1 MGNWEANDKLLET
14 VNVKY
19 QELQDAMGNRYASV
33 MEGYGNMVAILNLV
47 EAYFKSCK
55 KSVHKFVPS
64 DSPIAMET
72 TRDTLISME
81 HEAVLLANASMAM
94 EARMRLFR
102 DTVVDIAGGDLLDL
116 IEEDGDERSA

>member
-33 MEGYGNMVAILNLV
+33 MEGYGNMVAIMNLV

-55 KSVHKFVPS
+55 KSVHKFVPP
-64 DSPIAMET
+64 DGPIAMET

-81 HEAVLLANASMAM
+81 NEAVLLANASMAM
-94 EARMRLFR
+94 AERMRLFH